1 MSNSSMIRAALI
13 AVCLPAAL
21 CGCTSGTTKAES
33 PAMADGQRGGLLY
46 GTACVA
52 CHTTQAHWRDK
63 SLVHSWGDLVY
74 QVNRWQGVAGLNWSA
89 TDINDVA
96 TYLNE
101 RFYRLPGPA
110 PG

>member
-1 MSNSSMIRAALI
+1 
-13 AVCLPAAL
+13 
-21 CGCTSGTTKAES
+21 
-33 PAMADGQRGGLLY
+33 
-46 GTACVA
+46 
-52 CHTTQAHWRDK
+52 
-63 SLVHSWGDLVY
+63 LVHSWGDLVY

>member
-1 MSNSSMIRAALI
+1 
-13 AVCLPAAL
+13 
-21 CGCTSGTTKAES
+21 
-33 PAMADGQRGGLLY
+33 
-46 GTACVA
+46 VA

-63 SLVHSWGDLVY
+63 SVVHSWGDLVY
-74 QVNRWQGVAGLNWSA
+74 QVNRWQGVAGQNWSA

-110 PG
+110 SG